1 MCRVVSC
8 PACGSVDSRAP
19 SSLPCVLRLALL
31 RFFSFSFIFIVDR
44 KCYYYHYHRHI
55 IHQSPTT
62 TTSITSCS
70 FLFLLFYIV
79 SAVAVIPKCWTN
91 LKKKDNSKEKKV
103 YFFARQPTPKPASLQ
118 ITFFLSFFSVPT
130 QHHHIDTTSSLAFI
144 HSTFLSGFDYSMIA
158 SCTMQI
164 QPLELSSI
172 STNDS

>member
-31 RFFSFSFIFIVDR
+31 RFFFFSFIFIVDR

-79 SAVAVIPKCWTN
+79 SAIAVTPKCWTN
-91 LKKKDNSKEKKV
+91 LKKRQFQRKESI
-103 YFFARQPTPKPASLQ
+103 FFARQPPNPRISKSH
-118 ITFFLSFFSVPT
+118 SF
-130 QHHHIDTTSSLAFI
+130 
-144 HSTFLSGFDYSMIA
+144 Y
-158 SCTMQI
+158 
-164 QPLELSSI
+164 LSSVYRLNIII
-172 STNDS
+172 STQLLLSPSFIQLFWVVLITV

>member
-91 LKKKDNSKEKKV
+91 LKKKTIPKKRK
-103 YFFARQPTPKPASLQ
+103 YFFLPGNQPPNPRISKSH
-118 ITFFLSFFSVPT
+118 SF
-130 QHHHIDTTSSLAFI
+130 
-144 HSTFLSGFDYSMIA
+144 Y
-158 SCTMQI
+158 
-164 QPLELSSI
+164 LSSVYRLNIII
-172 STNDS
+172 STQLLLSPSFIQLF